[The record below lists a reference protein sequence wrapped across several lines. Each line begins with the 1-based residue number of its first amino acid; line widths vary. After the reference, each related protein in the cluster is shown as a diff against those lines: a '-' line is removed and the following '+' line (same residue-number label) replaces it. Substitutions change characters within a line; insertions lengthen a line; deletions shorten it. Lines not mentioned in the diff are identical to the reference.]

1 VDRRLQWEGDI
12 VMQSDVFQYQLLELT
27 QQGRR
32 QNNKLEDKARREQY
46 AQMGR
51 MCHFLIKT
59 LPTLQDEDGQESQL
73 RH

>member
-1 VDRRLQWEGDI
+1 
-12 VMQSDVFQYQLLELT
+12 MQSDVFQYQLLEFT

-32 QNNKLEDKARREQY
+32 QNNKLKDTARREQS

-51 MCHFLIKT
+51 MCHFLINT
-59 LPTLQDEDGQESQL
+59 LPLLQDEDVHDSQL

>member
-1 VDRRLQWEGDI
+1 
-12 VMQSDVFQYQLLELT
+12 MQSDVFQYQLLELT

-32 QNNKLEDKARREQY
+32 QNIELKNTARREQS

-51 MCHFLIKT
+51 MCHFPINT
-59 LPTLQDEDGQESQL
+59 LPTLQDEDVHDSQL